1 MSKKAIIKDFELMK
15 DTLYKPIDSNEL
27 TLILDEIKKTDE
39 LINNHTLRASNSSIS
54 ANEYMTKYESLVKKH
69 NDLKEKYNELIKE
82 NGKRRAKL
90 VSISSF
96 IETIKKSDNLP
107 LEFSEPLFHQLV
119 DRCTVTKDGN
129 VIFKLRN
136 EKEITLAI

>member
-1 MSKKAIIKDFELMK
+1 MLSDRCIMYLTNSGVQNQIITSKKAIIKDFELMK

-82 NGKRRAKL
+82 NEKKE
-90 VSISSF
+90 SKIS
-96 IETIKKSDNLP
+96 KHL
-107 LEFSEPLFHQLV
+107 LLH
-119 DRCTVTKDGN
+119 
-129 VIFKLRN
+129 
-136 EKEITLAI
+136 